1 MCIRFIPRM
10 AQQLSNNGLLLGLG
24 TKKISFNCFT
34 EYCTGYPEVAKKTR
48 MKEISFAFPFHSF
61 NTYPFLSLFLGMLF
75 SFLQR
80 YYLRFPKVSFELI
93 TWTSTTGIGNIDT
106 SRSST

>member
-34 EYCTGYPEVAKKTR
+34 EYCTGYLEVAKKNANER
-48 MKEISFAFPFHSF
+48 NFIRVSISFFQYISLSF
-61 NTYPFLSLFLGMLF
+61 VVSGNAIQ
-75 SFLQR
+75 FLQR